1 MSRMPGV
8 PVALLALLLLAGC
21 ATEGQSLLQAF
32 GAARESAR
40 RADQQPLNPEF
51 AYLRATGGGLTVLMA
66 RGSVDPSST
75 GPVEVWYTGGLEV
88 IRLEQGRLVAATGLP
103 VEWSGVVLPPLP
115 EWREILTR
123 TEPLR
128 WERRR
133 DVAPGYR
140 YGLVDRLVLVPV
152 AAGRPGAL
160 VGDDPARLLWFEE
173 RSEDNTLPPAR
184 YALDTD
190 GPYGPRVVYAEQCLD
205 SRFCL
210 TWQQWPPPGLR
221 K

>member
-1 MSRMPGV
+1 MWRMQGLAA
-8 PVALLALLLLAGC
+8 ALLALLSLAGC
-21 ATEGQSLLQAF
+21 ATEGQAFLQAF
-32 GAARESAR
+32 GAARESAKR
-40 RADQQPLNPEF
+40 VDQQPLNPAF

-66 RGSVDPSST
+66 RGSIDPSPT

-103 VEWSGVVLPPLP
+103 VEWGGVVLSPLP
-115 EWREILTR
+115 EWREILAR

-133 DVAPGYR
+133 DVMPGYR
-140 YGLVDRLVLVPV
+140 YGVVDRLVLVPV

-160 VGDDPARLLWFEE
+160 VGHDPARLRWFEE
-173 RSEDNTLPPAR
+173 RSEDNTLPTAR

-205 SRFCL
+205 NRFCL
-210 TWQQWPPPGLR
+210 TWQQWPPPGSR

>member
-1 MSRMPGV
+1 MWRMQGLAA
-8 PVALLALLLLAGC
+8 ALLALLSLAGC
-21 ATEGQSLLQAF
+21 ATEGQAFLQAF
-32 GAARESAR
+32 GAARESAK
-40 RADQQPLNPEF
+40 RADQQPLNPAF

-66 RGSVDPSST
+66 RGSIDPSPT

-88 IRLEQGRLVAATGLP
+88 IRLQQGRLVAATGLP
-103 VEWSGVVLPPLP
+103 VEWGGVVLSPLP
-115 EWREILTR
+115 EWREILAR

-133 DVAPGYR
+133 DVMPGYR
-140 YGLVDRLVLVPV
+140 HGVVDRLVLVPV

-160 VGDDPARLLWFEE
+160 VGYDPARLRWFEE

-190 GPYGPRVVYAEQCLD
+190 GPYGPQVVYAEQCLD
-205 SRFCL
+205 NRFCL
-210 TWQQWPPPGLR
+210 TWQQWPPPGAR
-221 K
+221 R

>member
-1 MSRMPGV
+1 MPGLAA
-8 PVALLALLLLAGC
+8 ALLVLLSLAGC
-21 ATEGQSLLQAF
+21 VTESRALIQAF
-32 GAARESAR
+32 GAGRESAR
-40 RADQQPLNPEF
+40 RVDQQPLNPAF

-66 RGSVDPSST
+66 RASIDPGPS
-75 GPVEVWYTGGLEV
+75 GPVEVWYTGGLEI
-88 IRLEQGRLVAATGLP
+88 IRLEQGRLVGATGLP

-115 EWREILTR
+115 EWSEILTR

-160 VGDDPARLLWFEE
+160 VGADPSRLRWFEE

-184 YALDTD
+184 YALDAD
-190 GPYGPRVVYAEQCLD
+190 GPDGPRVVYAEQCLD

-210 TWQQWPPPGLR
+210 TWQQWPPPGPR

>member
-1 MSRMPGV
+1 MWRMPRLAV
-8 PVALLALLLLAGC
+8 VLLALWSLAGC
-21 ATEGQSLLQAF
+21 ATEGRALIQAF
-32 GAARESAR
+32 GAARESAKR
-40 RADQQPLNPEF
+40 VDQQPLNPAF

-66 RGSVDPSST
+66 LGAVDPGPT

-88 IRLEQGRLVAATGLP
+88 VRLERGRLVGATGLP

-115 EWREILTR
+115 EWRDILAR

-152 AAGRPGAL
+152 APGHPGAL
-160 VGDDPARLLWFEE
+160 VGHDPARLRWFEE
-173 RSEDNTLPPAR
+173 RSEDNALPPAR
-184 YALDTD
+184 YALDTS
-190 GPYGPRVVYAEQCLD
+190 GPDGPRVVYAEQCLD
-205 SRFCL
+205 NRFCL
-210 TWQQWPPPGLR
+210 TWQQWPAPGA
-221 K
+221 KK